1 MSRAPRI
8 AASVACSVAAAT
20 ISLPAAAGP
29 GGRAPIT
36 TIDGP
41 ELLAILV
48 DAEQSPELTT
58 DADGDPMI
66 KATHNQISYTVLF
79 YGCSN
84 HVACTAIQFRAW
96 WDLAAPVSL
105 DVINTWN
112 RTSLLGR
119 AYLDKDSD
127 PTIDHTVRLKGGV
140 TLEHLRAS
148 LTWFQAAARDFET
161 ALLEPAPPPAP

>member
-1 MSRAPRI
+1 MSRSPRI
-8 AASVACSVAAAT
+8 AASIAAT
-20 ISLPAAAGP
+20 FALPAAAGHAD
-29 GGRAPIT
+29 RAPIT
-36 TIDGP
+36 SIDGP
-41 ELLAILV
+41 ELLALLV
-48 DAEQSPELTT
+48 EAEQSPELTADT
-58 DADGDPMI
+58 DGDPMI
-66 KATHNQISYTVLF
+66 KATHNQINYTVLF

-96 WDLAAPVSL
+96 WDLATPVSL

-140 TLEHLRAS
+140 TLAHLRES
-148 LTWFQAAARDFET
+148 LTWFQAAARDFE
-161 ALLEPAPPPAP
+161 ASLLEPAPPPTPAP